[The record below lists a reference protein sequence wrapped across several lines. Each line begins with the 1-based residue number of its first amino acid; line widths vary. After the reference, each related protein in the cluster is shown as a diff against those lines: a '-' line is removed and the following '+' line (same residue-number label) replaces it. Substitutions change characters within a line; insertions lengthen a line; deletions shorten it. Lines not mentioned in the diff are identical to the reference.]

1 MAKTEKYSDDYK
13 AKALAMFEVIGPN
26 RTAKELGIANQTLYR
41 WRAQQRKKEQP
52 ATEEKKTDSQQTL
65 LEIENI
71 PESTVHSEEEKHSEE
86 VKNAPNNSANEV
98 FLLNELK
105 RLKAENQRLQGT
117 LDYLIQE
124 NKDLLEKRQRCLEAL
139 SLLIQ

>member
-1 MAKTEKYSDDYK
+1 MAKNEKYSEDYK
-13 AKALAMFEVIGPN
+13 AKALAMFEEVGPN
-26 RTAKELGIANQTLYR
+26 RTVKELGIANQTLYR
-41 WRAQQRKKEQP
+41 WRAQQKKKEQP
-52 ATEEKKTDSQQTL
+52 DTEEKKPDSQQTL
-65 LEIENI
+65 LGIENATETKI
-71 PESTVHSEEEKHSEE
+71 HSEEENPSEE
-86 VKNAPNNSANEV
+86 VKNAPNNSVNEV